1 MYFSVLT
8 VTSTAVIGTITA
20 SPLRQPGPSDT
31 AIFSVVSPSPA
42 ETTPEIRTVTETAT
56 VTENRSPYPAFNA
69 SSYPHHNFTGQH
81 DHHGK
86 DCASALPVIYTNGDE
101 RFNVTVFPSGIAADC
116 RHHHPGKN
124 ETKHP
129 HGSQGLQPTRPTTS
143 SVKSEQPYQVGESD
157 SHGVPYVGAGGKI
170 HESDSSTDGPL
181 KKTSNRTK
189 NNESAQAGVN
199 VDPVSKRRNAIDLNN
214 EAIPAHVNGLKA
226 SAGSQKLG
234 SESLEKTT
242 E

>member
-1 MYFSVLT
+1 MQD
-8 VTSTAVIGTITA
+8 AMRQ
-20 SPLRQPGPSDT
+20 SP
-31 AIFSVVSPSPA
+31 
-42 ETTPEIRTVTETAT
+42 
-56 VTENRSPYPAFNA
+56 RSL
-69 SSYPHHNFTGQH
+69 
-81 DHHGK
+81 
-86 DCASALPVIYTNGDE
+86 CASALPVIYTNGDE